1 MKTQRAI
8 HSNSGSEKFIRSF
21 IAILSLIIICLPE
34 ISNSQTGWNQVQLNT
49 AECKGISFPSRNA
62 AYIFQWH
69 ANLFKSTNLGNSWN
83 IIDPPGIQ
91 YMSKGRFTTEM
102 LGFVFGLPS
111 KLTTNGGISWS
122 DVNNLL
128 PAIGSVNIEDQQFVS
143 PEIGYYAGIDF
154 YPDPIPCCYDGVIYK
169 TTDSGGNWNLV
180 YRAGGDIYKELYFRN
195 ENEGV
200 ILSSVYLISTGDG
213 GQNWIRNH
221 SFFGQIRFFYAS
233 SMTDPFKDTIFLA
246 GYMAGDT
253 ATVIRSTDGGGTWQ
267 KSLQLP
273 YLSRLRKIC
282 FLDNMFG
289 YAVGDT
295 GLIVKT
301 TNGGFNWS
309 VLNSGT
315 RKRLN
320 GVSFIN
326 KDTGI
331 VVGDSGL
338 VLTTYTGGIL
348 TGVGNEATLIPDGFL
363 LHQNFPNPF
372 NPVTNIRYDL
382 PHDNF
387 VTIKVYDVLGKEVV
401 TLVNENKEAGRYLVS
416 FNAAN
421 FSSGIY
427 FYTIQAGEFSQ
438 TRRMT
443 LLK

>member
-1 MKTQRAI
+1 MKTLKAI
-8 HSNSGSEKFIRSF
+8 LSISGIERFIRSF
-21 IAILSLIIICLPE
+21 LVFLALVMMFHKSGIAQPAWNHQYF
-34 ISNSQTGWNQVQLNT
+34 NSFDCIGV
-49 AECKGISFPSRNA
+49 EFPSSDTGF
-62 AYIFQWH
+62 IFQREG
-69 ANLFKSTNLGNSWN
+69 NLFKTIDKGETWN
-83 IIDPPGIQ
+83 IIDPPGAQ
-91 YMSKGRFTTEM
+91 HMGPGKFTTSQ
-102 LGFVFGLPS
+102 LGILLATPFF
-111 KLTTNGGISWS
+111 LTTNGGHNWNSMSNI
-122 DVNNLL
+122 L
-128 PAIGSVNIEDQQFVS
+128 PAIGGTVVQGQQFVNS
-143 PEIGYYAGIDF
+143 ISGYISGLDF
-154 YPDPIPCCYDGVIYK
+154 YPDPFPCCYDGVIYK
-169 TTDSGGNWNLV
+169 TTNSGGNWNLV
-180 YRAGGDIYKELYFRN
+180 YRAGGDIYQELYFRN

-200 ILSSVYLISTGDG
+200 ILSSVYLISTSDG
-213 GQNWIRNH
+213 GHNWIRNH

-301 TNGGFNWS
+301 TNGGVNWT

-348 TGVGNEATLIPDGFL
+348 TGVGNEAALFPDRFL
-363 LHQNFPNPF
+363 LHQNYPNPF

-382 PHDNF
+382 PEDNF
-387 VTIKVYDVLGKEVV
+387 VTIKVFDVLGREAL
-401 TLVNENKEAGRYLVS
+401 TLVDEHKQAGRYLVS
-416 FNAAN
+416 LNGAN
-421 FSSGIY
+421 LSSGIY
-427 FYTIQAGEFSQ
+427 FYTIKAGEFSK

>member
-427 FYTIQAGEFSQ
+427 FYTIKAGNYEYS
-438 TRRMT
+438 RRMT

>member
-1 MKTQRAI
+1 MKTLRAI
-8 HSNSGSEKFIRSF
+8 HSNSGRESFIRSF
-21 IAILSLIIICLPE
+21 VTLLSLIIICLPE
-34 ISNSQTGWNQVQLNT
+34 ISKSQMGWNQVQLNT
-49 AECKGISFPSRNA
+49 AECRGISFPSRNA

-69 ANLFKSTNLGNSWN
+69 ANLFKSTNFGVSW
-83 IIDPPGIQ
+83 IVIDPPGIQ
-91 YMSKGRFTTEM
+91 YMGPGNFTTEL
-102 LGFVFGLPS
+102 LGNVLGLPS
-111 KLTTNGGISWS
+111 KLTTNGGTSWS
-122 DVNNLL
+122 DVSNLL

-200 ILSSVYLISTGDG
+200 ILDGVALISTSNG
-213 GQNWIRNH
+213 GQNWIRNN
-221 SFFGQIRFFYAS
+221 SFFGQIRYFYAS
-233 SMTDPFKDTIFLA
+233 SMSDPFKDTIFLA

-273 YLSRLRKIC
+273 YRSRLRKIC
-282 FLDNMFG
+282 FPDNMHG

-301 TNGGFNWS
+301 TNAGLNWS

-331 VVGDSGL
+331 VVGDSGI

-348 TGVGNEATLIPDGFL
+348 TTVENNSSVYANNFVLK
-363 LHQNFPNPF
+363 QNYPNPF
-372 NPVTNIRYDL
+372 NPRTNIAYEISNK
-382 PHDNF
+382 NF
-387 VTIKVYDVLGKEVV
+387 VTLKVFDIAGKEIE
-401 TLVNENKEAGRYLVS
+401 TLVNEVVPSGKHKAV
-416 FNAAN
+416 FNAEDLP
-421 FSSGIY
+421 SGIY
-427 FYTIQAGEFSQ
+427 FYELISGNF
-438 TRRMT
+438 RYVRKMI
-443 LLK
+443 LLR